1 MSVQKERVLELL
13 KKEIDNAILKEDREL
28 LNGLM
33 KARDIIIE
41 ELIWKKHQHK
51 QSIYLIKIGEVK

>member
-41 ELIWKKHQHK
+41 ELI
-51 QSIYLIKIGEVK
+51 